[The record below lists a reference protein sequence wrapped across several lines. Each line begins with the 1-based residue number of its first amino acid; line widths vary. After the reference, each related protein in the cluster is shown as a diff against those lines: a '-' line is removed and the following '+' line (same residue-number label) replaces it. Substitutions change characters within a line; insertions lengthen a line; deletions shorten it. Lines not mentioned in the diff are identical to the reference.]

1 MALELA
7 ATPIVRDIVLV
18 EGSDARS
25 YLQTQLTQD
34 IEAIGLGGSA
44 WSFILDAKGFIEAL
58 VRVTR
63 IGHDRLTLD
72 IEEGYGDRVRARL
85 DGLLFRTDVT
95 FTQATWPGVAWRGG
109 AGEKTDAPIVART
122 PWPGIDGIDV
132 VGPNVSVP
140 PSAVIRSS
148 EELDAIR
155 IASGWPA
162 MSAEIIEGVSPA
174 MTGLVDQTV
183 SFDKGCYT
191 GQEFVARVYH
201 RGAAPPRRLVS
212 LTSQSPAAVGA
223 TLVIDGEDVGVVTSM
238 TDAGRGLGYLARK
251 VETPAQA
258 TIGDLTVLL
267 TDRGGSS

>member
-7 ATPIVRDIVLV
+7 VTPIVRDVVLV

-34 IEAIGLGGSA
+34 IESIGLGAST
-44 WSFILDAKGFIEAL
+44 WSFILDPKGFIEAL

-85 DGLLFRTDVT
+85 DGLLFRTDVK
-95 FTQATWPGVAWRGG
+95 FTQATWPGLAWRGG
-109 AGEKTDAPIVART
+109 TTQKTDAPIVADT
-122 PWPGIDGIDV
+122 PWPGVEGLDV
-132 VGPNVSVP
+132 IGPNVEVP
-140 PSAVIRSS
+140 PAAVTRSAA
-148 EELDAIR
+148 ELEAIR
-155 IASGWPA
+155 IESGWPS
-162 MSAEIIEGVSPA
+162 MSAEIIDGVSPA
-174 MTGLVDQTV
+174 MTGLVERTV

-212 LTSQSPAAVGA
+212 LASHSPAAVGA
-223 TLVIDGEDVGVVTSM
+223 TLVVDGENVGVVTSM
-238 TDAGRGLGYLARK
+238 TDTGVGMGYLARK
-251 VETPAQA
+251 VETPADT
-258 TIGDLTVLL
+258 TIGDLTVRA
-267 TDRGGSS
+267 TDLGGAV